1 VQACNALTLNVSKQV
16 EKRAQLNVH
25 NGLKNKETT
34 NADEADLERVRF
46 PQPKY
51 SYPNTMH
58 APTHGKS
65 MSLHVHTPQ
74 LQLKIHVLLHLE
86 LQLEL
91 LPKNTAPFF

>member
-1 VQACNALTLNVSKQV
+1 M
-16 EKRAQLNVH
+16 
-25 NGLKNKETT
+25 GLKTKKPQTPMRLT
-34 NADEADLERVRF
+34 FHDSVRF

-74 LQLKIHVLLHLE
+74 FQLKIHVLLHLE

-91 LPKNTAPFF
+91 LPKNINPFL